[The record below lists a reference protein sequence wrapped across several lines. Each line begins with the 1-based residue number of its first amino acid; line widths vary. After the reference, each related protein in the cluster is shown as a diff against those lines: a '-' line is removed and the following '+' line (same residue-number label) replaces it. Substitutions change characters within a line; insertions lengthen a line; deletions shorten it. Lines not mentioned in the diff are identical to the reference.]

1 MKDLNMLIKDINKNI
16 GDVEIGVFKNTP
28 RKQPKAGLKQFAGGE
43 ARKVGKA
50 NNKLTNA
57 SLLEK
62 LESNYGILSNALKDA
77 SSVKSF
83 FNAVLLNKMTRKNN
97 SNEIKNTFKA
107 LFVQPILKGKYGNN
121 SSKTIAKKG
130 FNRKFIDTGQ
140 LVKNLQCRIGNT
152 QYE

>member
-16 GDVEIGVFKNTP
+16 GDVEIGIFKNTP
-28 RKQPKAGLKQFAGGE
+28 RKQARTDLKQFAGGE

-62 LESNYGILSNALKDA
+62 LESNYGILSNALKDT

-83 FNAVLLNKMTRKNN
+83 FNAVLLNKMTKKNN
-97 SNEIKNTFKA
+97 SDEIKNTFKA

-140 LVKNLQCRIGNT
+140 LVKNLQCKIGNT

>member
-16 GDVEIGVFKNTP
+16 GDVEIGIFKNTP

-50 NNKLTNA
+50 NNKLSNA

-62 LESNYGILSNALKDA
+62 LEGSYGILSRALKDT
-77 SSVKSF
+77 SNVKSF
-83 FNAVLLNKMTRKNN
+83 FNAVLLNKMTKKNN
-97 SNEIKNTFKA
+97 GNEINNTFKA
-107 LFVQPILKGKYGNN
+107 LFVKPILTGGYGGN

-140 LVKNLQCRIGNT
+140 LVKNLQCKIGNT